1 MKVKKYIATTMP
13 EAMKMIRAELGSDAV
28 ILNSKVVQTRGF
40 FGLFRKKNFEVIAA
54 IDSEVPKNQTM
65 QPKEKNKKP
74 AVIDI
79 KSEPISIKQDIPKPV
94 NTQQA
99 KEPSESAPELV
110 KEMKE
115 LRAAIKE
122 LSVDSSPYPAPLQ
135 EINQMLIDQEIDPS
149 IRKEMMTTLMEK
161 WYMTSDKASFEEV
174 KKWTKEC
181 MASVIS
187 GVEYGGL
194 TFQKKYINVVGP
206 TGVGKTTT
214 IAKIAADSMLKDK
227 KKIAFITTDTFRI
240 AAIEQ
245 LKTYAKILSA
255 PVEVCYSFDD
265 FKKAK
270 EAYKDYDVIFI
281 DTAGRNFR
289 NEKYIDDLN
298 DLIHFSNDM
307 ETFLVLSLTSKMSDM
322 KVIYEQFSKIA
333 ISKFIFTKVDET
345 ANYGAMVNLIAD
357 SGIGVAYLTNGQN
370 VPDDIVVATPALITN
385 TILGVDES

>member
-1 MKVKKYIATTMP
+1 MP
-13 EAMKMIRAELGSDAV
+13 EAMKMIRGELGSDAV

-74 AVIDI
+74 AIIDI
-79 KSEPISIKQDIPKPV
+79 KSEPIPIKQEVPKTV

-99 KEPSESAPELV
+99 KEPLDSTPELV

-135 EINQMLIDQEIDPS
+135 EINQLLVHQEIDPS

-161 WYMTSDKASFEEV
+161 WYMKSEKASFEEV

-181 MASVIS
+181 MASLIS
-187 GVEYGGL
+187 GIEYGGL

-255 PVEVCYSFDD
+255 PVEVCYSFAD

-322 KVIYEQFSKIA
+322 KVIYEQFSKIP

-385 TILGVDES
+385 TILGVDE

>member
-1 MKVKKYIATTMP
+1 MKVKKYIATSMP
-13 EAMKMIRAELGSDAV
+13 EAMKMIRGELGSDAV

-74 AVIDI
+74 AIIDI
-79 KSEPISIKQDIPKPV
+79 KSEPIPIKQEVPKTV

-99 KEPSESAPELV
+99 KEPLDSTPELV

-135 EINQMLIDQEIDPS
+135 EINQLLVHQEIDPS

-161 WYMTSDKASFEEV
+161 WYMKSEKASFEEV

-181 MASVIS
+181 MASLIS
-187 GVEYGGL
+187 GIEYGGL

-255 PVEVCYSFDD
+255 PVEVCYSFAD

-322 KVIYEQFSKIA
+322 KVIYEQFSKIP

-385 TILGVDES
+385 TILGVDE

>member
-1 MKVKKYIATTMP
+1 MP

-135 EINQMLIDQEIDPS
+135 EINQMLIDQGIDPS

-357 SGIGVAYLTNGQN
+357 SAIGVAYLTNGQN